1 MIKPMP
7 MWRNNQAAINL
18 LKSEKSSS
26 SAKHDDSRFK
36 FIYHYARSQIV
47 QPSFV
52 KSEDM
57 IADLLTKALPASRIL
72 MLRKLFKL
80 KTIQDDVEE
89 EC

>member
-1 MIKPMP
+1 MP

-52 KSEDM
+52 KSKDM
-57 IADLLTKALPASRIL
+57 IAGRLTKALLVPRSFDIAKSV
-72 MLRKLFKL
+72 
-80 KTIQDDVEE
+80 QVEDHSG
-89 EC
+89 